1 MQLGTASDSLVEIFE
16 PREILSKLEL
26 AIIRAAKEI
35 FPEKRINTCFY
46 HLLQSMYRKIHKL
59 GLQDAYVDPENT
71 EVKDFVYL
79 TGALTLVPVG
89 DVRRNS
95 RHLKAAAPAN
105 ISGKN
110 KTELQ

>member
-71 EVKDFVYL
+71 EVKDFVHL
-79 TGALTLVPVG
+79 TDELAIVPVC
-89 DVRRNS
+89 DFRRIFKL
-95 RHLKAAAPAN
+95 LKGTIAL
-105 ISGKN
+105 G
-110 KTELQ
+110 